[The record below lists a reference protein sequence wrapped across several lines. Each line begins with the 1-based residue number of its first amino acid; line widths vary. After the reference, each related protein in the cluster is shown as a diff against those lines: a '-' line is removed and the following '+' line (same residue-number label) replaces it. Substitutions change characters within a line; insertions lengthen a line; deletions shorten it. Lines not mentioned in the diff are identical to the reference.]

1 MSLSDRGSARLAPGV
16 SRPAHHVPVTAYAY
30 LAIIVLTW
38 AGNWPLIKLALGQA
52 PPLKFVL
59 LRLIGGLALIAPAL
73 LVARQPLWP
82 YRGERMTLFWVGQLQ
97 VAGFMICSIIG
108 LSIVPAGRAI
118 VLAYTMPLWAIPIGI
133 FIWPEPHRRAQ
144 LIGAAI
150 GFVGLLLFMNPGLV
164 DWSDPRILGGNAM
177 LLLAAICWALG
188 SCLYRRHKL
197 RTPFWVQTFWQLGVS
212 IVPVA
217 VIVATTTAGPVH
229 WSPALLAILAY
240 NCVVTTALGY
250 FFWNKVLSMM
260 PAAMAGQVLTLTP
273 IGGFVLSLLIFGG
286 SLTLDVIVSI
296 VLIMAGIFVTLR
308 RGAERR
314 QTG

>member
-1 MSLSDRGSARLAPGV
+1 MSLYDSSSAGPAPGV
-16 SRPAHHVPVTAYAY
+16 SRPAHHVPVIAYVY

-38 AGNWPLIKLALGQA
+38 AGNWPLMKLAVSQV

-59 LRLIGGLALIAPAL
+59 LRLIGGLGLIAPAL
-73 LVARQPLWP
+73 LVARQPLLP
-82 YRGERMTLFWVGQLQ
+82 YRGERLTLFWVGALQ

-118 VLAYTMPLWAIPIGI
+118 VLAYTMPLWAIPIGL

-144 LIGAAI
+144 LVGAAI

-164 DWSDPRILGGNAM
+164 DWRNPRILGGNAM

-188 SCLYRRHKL
+188 SCLYRRYKL
-197 RTPFWVQTFWQLGVS
+197 RSPFWVQTFWQLAVS
-212 IVPVA
+212 VVPVA
-217 VIVATTTAGPVH
+217 AIVVATAPGPIH
-229 WSPALLAILAY
+229 WSPELIGILVY

-286 SLTLDVIVSI
+286 TLTLDVAVSI
-296 VLIMAGIFVTLR
+296 PLIMAGIFVTLR
-308 RGAERR
+308 R
-314 QTG
+314 